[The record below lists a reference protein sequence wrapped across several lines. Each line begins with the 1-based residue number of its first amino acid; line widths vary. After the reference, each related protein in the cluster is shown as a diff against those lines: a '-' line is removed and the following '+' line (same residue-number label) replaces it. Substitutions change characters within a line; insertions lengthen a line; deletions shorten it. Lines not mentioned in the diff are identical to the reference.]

1 MSSSSQ
7 FETKFQ
13 AKSTHLGEASSH
25 SHDNLEPRRKLG
37 SDGPYKRPKTV
48 LFNDRHWLY
57 IQRRYHMS
65 PRELQIAKLICQ
77 GLRNDDI
84 AKNLHITLGTV
95 KTHIRNIYRR
105 VQVES
110 KIAMLLRFVADA
122 RELFAQY
129 DQTHLVPAVD
139 LAKPAKII
147 PAS

>member
-1 MSSSSQ
+1 
-7 FETKFQ
+7 
-13 AKSTHLGEASSH
+13 
-25 SHDNLEPRRKLG
+25 
-37 SDGPYKRPKTV
+37 
-48 LFNDRHWLY
+48 
-57 IQRRYHMS
+57 MS

-77 GLRNDDI
+77 GFRNDDI
-84 AKNLHITLGTV
+84 AENLHITLGTV

-129 DQTHLVPAVD
+129 DETYLVPAVD
-139 LAKPAKII
+139 LAKPARII

>member
-1 MSSSSQ
+1 MHYQ
-7 FETKFQ
+7 K
-13 AKSTHLGEASSH
+13 H
-25 SHDNLEPRRKLG
+25 SGIEERVGDESVFKMPRIALLDEK
-37 SDGPYKRPKTV
+37 
-48 LFNDRHWLY
+48 HWSYL
-57 IQRRYHMS
+57 QRRYHMS

-77 GLRNDDI
+77 GFRNDDI

-129 DQTHLVPAVD
+129 DETHLIPAID

>member
-7 FETKFQ
+7 FEKEFERKGTR
-13 AKSTHLGEASSH
+13 LGGGSSR
-25 SHDNLEPRRKLG
+25 SQIGHDAPF
-37 SDGPYKRPKTV
+37 YKRPKTV

-65 PRELQIAKLICQ
+65 PRELQIAKLVCQ
-77 GLRNDDI
+77 GFRNDDI
-84 AKNLHITLGTV
+84 ARDLHITLGTV

-105 VQVES
+105 VQVKS

-129 DQTHLVPAVD
+129 DETYLVPAVD
-139 LAKPAKII
+139 SARRPG
-147 PAS
+147 